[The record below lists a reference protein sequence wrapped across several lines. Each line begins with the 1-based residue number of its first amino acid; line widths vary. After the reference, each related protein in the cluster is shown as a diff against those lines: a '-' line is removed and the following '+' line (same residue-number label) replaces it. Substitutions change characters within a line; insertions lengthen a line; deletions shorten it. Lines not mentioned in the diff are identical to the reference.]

1 MQHPDI
7 LKITGDYGIRKP
19 IYISTVLALK
29 HIRGQRLFEELNP
42 GMYHRSKVRSW
53 LWKHRA
59 SKYIE
64 DAKLTCPTV
73 RMTNG
78 INSYFSLEIE
88 IAYAIERWINL
99 KLQSR
104 FDKRHNADCA
114 DLPVSVIAK
123 QQLPSMSI
131 DIDRLDLREYTS
143 TSILALQRKL
153 NAVCKQHKLVK
164 KHKSVPTSSYGKNGR
179 KTASERL
186 FHKWYGKNGTRI
198 PRFS

>member
-42 GMYHRSKVRSW
+42 GMYHRSTVRTW
-53 LWKHRA
+53 LWKNRA

-64 DAKLTCPTV
+64 DAKLACPTLH
-73 RMTNG
+73 MTNH
-78 INSYFSLEIE
+78 IHSYFSLERE
-88 IAYAIERWINL
+88 IGFSIERWINN
-99 KLQSR
+99 KLHSR
-104 FDKRHNADCA
+104 FNKRHNSQCD
-114 DLPVSVIAK
+114 DLPVSVITK
-123 QQLPSMSI
+123 QQLPSMGI
-131 DIDRLDLREYTS
+131 EIDRMDLREYTN

-153 NAVCKQHKLVK
+153 NAVGKQHKLVK
-164 KHKSVPTSSYGKNGR
+164 KHKSVPRNNFGRDGR

-186 FHKWYGKNGTRI
+186 FEKWFGKNGTRI
-198 PRFS
+198 SKFS

>member
-53 LWKHRA
+53 LWSNRA

-64 DAKLTCPTV
+64 DAKLACPV
-73 RMTNG
+73 VQMTNN
-78 INSYFSLEIE
+78 IRTYSNLEWSIGN
-88 IAYAIERWINL
+88 AIERWINL
-99 KLQSR
+99 KLHGR
-104 FDKRHNADCA
+104 FDNRHNSDVD
-114 DLPVSVIAK
+114 DLPISVLVK
-123 QQLPSMSI
+123 QTLPSMSI
-131 DIDRLDLREYTS
+131 DIDRIDLREYTS
-143 TSILALQRKL
+143 TSILSLQRKL

-164 KHKSVPTSSYGKNGR
+164 KHKNVPTSHYGPNAR

-186 FHKWYGKNGTRI
+186 FDKWYGKNGTRI
-198 PRFS
+198 SRFS